1 MTSLSVSH
9 KPGFARPSALISLFI
24 TVLCCAA
31 PLAAQ
36 GHGITLFDAPD
47 AGHGLEQGTL
57 AICINQGGT
66 VAGYYIDSNRKE
78 HGFVRAANAAI
89 TEFDVPNL
97 HGPLVTAIN
106 ASGEVVGYGTR
117 VSGGDGTNHGFL
129 RRNTTYIAINVPG
142 SADTVVTGINDSDE
156 MAGSFDD
163 AAGIWHGF
171 IREASGTYTTF
182 DEPDATLSQLGLGT
196 RVLGINA
203 GGDVTG
209 YYNDNNTGQAHAFI
223 RDQFGNFTSFD
234 PPGADGTVAN
244 SINLSAEV
252 AGNYTD
258 IDQVLH
264 GFVRDAAGNI
274 TSFDPLGSFGTFAY
288 SINDAGTV
296 VGQWDNTALSYRG
309 YERNPSGGISSLS
322 VAAPDSLLVAAINNG
337 GHIAG
342 FYIDS
347 KQVWH
352 GFVR

>member
-9 KPGFARPSALISLFI
+9 KPGSARPSTLLSLFI
-24 TVLCCAA
+24 TVLCCAT

-36 GHGITLFDAPD
+36 GQGIISFDAPN
-47 AGHGLEQGTL
+47 AGRGFEQGTL

-66 VAGYYIDSNRKE
+66 VAGYYIDSKREE
-78 HGFVRAANAAI
+78 HGFVRAANGAI

-97 HGPLVTAIN
+97 HSPLVTAIN
-106 ASGEVVGYGTR
+106 GSGELVGYGTR
-117 VSGGDGTNHGFL
+117 VSGGAGTYHGFL

-142 SADTVVTGINDSDE
+142 SADTVVTGINDSD
-156 MAGSFDD
+156 AVTGSFDD
-163 AAGIWHGF
+163 AAGVWHGF
-171 IREASGTYTTF
+171 IRSGSGTYTTF
-182 DEPDATLSQLGLGT
+182 DEPDATLNQTGLGT
-196 RVLGINA
+196 RALGINA
-203 GGDVTG
+203 NGEVTG

-234 PPGADGTVAN
+234 PAGADGTVAN
-244 SINLSAEV
+244 SINLSGEV

-264 GFVRDAAGNI
+264 GFVRDAAGDI
-274 TSFDPLGSFGTFAY
+274 TSFDPPGSFGTFAY

-296 VGQWDNTALSYRG
+296 VGQWDNTAISFRG

-322 VAAPDSLLVAAINNG
+322 AASSDSVLATAINNG

-342 FYIDS
+342 YYIDS

-352 GFVR
+352 GFLR